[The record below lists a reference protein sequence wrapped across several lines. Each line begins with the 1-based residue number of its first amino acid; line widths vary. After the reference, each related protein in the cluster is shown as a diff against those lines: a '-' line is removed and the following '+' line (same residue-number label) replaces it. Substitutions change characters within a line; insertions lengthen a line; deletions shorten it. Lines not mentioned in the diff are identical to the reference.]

1 MKTYS
6 YTEIARYAEDDMTA
20 EERQEFEQALST
32 DTALQQQLAMYRDV
46 HGSLQQHF
54 HKDAQQSQL
63 EDTLQQMRGEFF
75 SKASTPAKVIP
86 MKRYLRYAI
95 GAAAVLLVAIF
106 LWNPF
111 QPGDL
116 FGKYAHLDMINPAV
130 RGENTDS
137 LLQQAAIA
145 FNKEDFATAEKNL
158 DQVRRVK
165 PDDSFTNFY
174 YGVSLLQNGK
184 LAQSRVVL
192 SALANGESAFKY
204 EATYYQALTWLKE
217 GNKET
222 CREWLQKIP
231 ADAANYARARE
242 LLDKL

>member
-32 DTALQQQLAMYRDV
+32 DTALQQQLSLYRDV

-54 HKDAQQSQL
+54 HKDEQQLQL
-63 EDTLQQMRGEFF
+63 ENTLQQMRGEFF
-75 SKASTPAKVIP
+75 SKASTPAKVVP
-86 MKRYLRYAI
+86 MKRYLRYAM
-95 GAAAVLLVAIF
+95 GAAAILLVAVF
-106 LWNPF
+106 LWKPW
-111 QPGDL
+111 QSGDL
-116 FGKYAHLDMINPAV
+116 YGKYAHVDMINPAV

-145 FNKEDFATAEKNL
+145 FNKEDFSTAEKNL
-158 DQVRRVK
+158 EQVRRIM

-204 EATYYQALTWLKE
+204 QAMFYQALTYLKE
-217 GNKET
+217 GNNT
-222 CREWLQKIP
+222 ACSEWLQKIP
-231 ADAANYARARE
+231 ADAANYAKAQE